1 MKNGLYTTP
10 EEVQALLRFC
20 WPEETFALDNGVI
33 ASGGQADVYRL
44 HSKNGLEALKIINSG
59 IYSDQHIRLDR
70 KRRAEQEVFYTTKHS
85 GKPFSVLVYGTGI
98 MQNGPDES
106 FCLCAIRMELLT
118 PLETYLDSFQH
129 DRAQYIQQVLF
140 LMEQAADA
148 LEQLRRQCQILH
160 RDIKESNLLVRQ
172 CGSEPKLVLS
182 DYGLARPDRIM
193 NSADIISA
201 SGTDQYTA
209 PELLYGRKIIE
220 NRSDVFALGVT
231 FFHLVCGNVRF
242 DPIAYAAVDWKKY
255 NVSSDISKVILKM
268 TQSDPAKRCSSAQA
282 AAELHRL
289 RLKADPEL
297 HRREIRNT
305 LQAIT
310 TNAAQTP
317 RLLALLPKDDSAA
330 CLLRAAAALHQGNT
344 SLARQ
349 ELMHGANQHSAAAA
363 YYLAGLTASPHTQ
376 QRLLKFAAAQGFQPA
391 QAMLRHCPVSR
402 DCCLSALKAAL
413 DL

>member
-1 MKNGLYTTP
+1 MNKALYTTP
-10 EEVQALLRFC
+10 EEVRTLLRFC

-85 GKPFSVLVYGTGI
+85 GKPFSVLVYGTGT

-106 FCLCAIRMELLT
+106 FSLRAIRMELLT
-118 PLETYLDSFQH
+118 PLETYLDSFRH
-129 DRAQYIQQVLF
+129 DRAQYIRQVLF

-148 LEQLRRQCQILH
+148 LEQLRQCATLH
-160 RDIKESNLLVRQ
+160 KDIKENNLLVRQ

-193 NSADIISA
+193 NNADIISA

-220 NRSDVFALGVT
+220 NRSDVFALGVA

-242 DPIAYAAVDWKKY
+242 DPVAYAVDWKKY

-282 AAELHRL
+282 TAELHRL

-297 HRREIRNT
+297 HRRETRST

-310 TNAAQTP
+310 TNAAQMP
-317 RLLALLPKDDSAA
+317 SLLARLPDDSAA
-330 CLLRAAAALHQGNT
+330 CLLRASAALHQGNT
-344 SLARQ
+344 ALARQ
-349 ELMHGANQHSAAAA
+349 ELTHGTNQHSAAAA

-376 QRLLKFAAAQGFQPA
+376 QHLLKFAAAQGFQPA

>member
-1 MKNGLYTTP
+1 MKKKALYTTP
-10 EEVQALLRFC
+10 EEVRALLRSC
-20 WPEETFALDNGVI
+20 WPEETFALDNDVI

-59 IYSDQHIRLDR
+59 IYSDQNIRLDR

-85 GKPFSVLVYGTGI
+85 GKPFSVLVYGTGT

-106 FCLCAIRMELLT
+106 FSLRAIRMELLT
-118 PLETYLDSFQH
+118 PLETYLDSFRH
-129 DRAQYIQQVLF
+129 DRAQYIRQVLF

-148 LEQLRRQCQILH
+148 LEQLRQCATLH
-160 RDIKESNLLVRQ
+160 KDIKENNLMVRQ

-182 DYGLARPDRIM
+182 DYGLARPDRNM

-220 NRSDVFALGVT
+220 NRSDVFALGVA
-231 FFHLVCGNVRF
+231 FFHLVYGGNVRF
-242 DPIAYAAVDWKKY
+242 DPVAYAVDWKKY
-255 NVSSDISKVILKM
+255 NISSGISKVILKM
-268 TQSDPAKRCSSAQA
+268 TQRAPAKRCSSAQA
-282 AAELHRL
+282 VAELHRL

-297 HRREIRNT
+297 HRREIRST

-310 TNAAQTP
+310 TNATQTP
-317 RLLALLPKDDSAA
+317 SLLARLPDDSAA
-330 CLLRAAAALHQGNT
+330 CLLRASAALHKGNT
-344 SLARQ
+344 ALARQ
-349 ELMHGANQHSAAAA
+349 ELTHGTNQHSAAAA
-363 YYLAGLTASPHTQ
+363 YYLAGLTTSPHTQ
-376 QRLLKFAAAQGFQPA
+376 HRLLQFAAAQGFKPA
-391 QAMLRHCPVSR
+391 QATLRHCPISR
-402 DCCLSALKAAL
+402 DCCLNALKAAL

>member
-1 MKNGLYTTP
+1 MKKALYTTP
-10 EEVQALLRFC
+10 EEVRALLRFC
-20 WPEETFALDNGVI
+20 WPEETFALDDGVI

-59 IYSDQHIRLDR
+59 IYSNQHIRLDR

-85 GKPFSVLVYGTGI
+85 GKPFSVLVYGTGA

-106 FCLCAIRMELLT
+106 FCLCAIRTELLT
-118 PLETYLDSFQH
+118 PLETYLAPFRR
-129 DRAQYIQQVLF
+129 DRAQYIRQVLF
-140 LMEQAADA
+140 FMEQAADA
-148 LEQLRRQCQILH
+148 LEQLRQYQILH
-160 RDIKESNLLVRQ
+160 RDVKENNLLVRQ

-242 DPIAYAAVDWKKY
+242 DPVAYAAVEWKQY
-255 NVSSDISKVILKM
+255 STPSDISKVILKM
-268 TQSDPAKRCSSAQA
+268 TQTDPATRCSSAQA
-282 AAELHRL
+282 TAELHCL

-297 HRREIRNT
+297 YRREIRTT

-317 RLLALLPKDDSAA
+317 SLLACLPKDDSAA

-344 SLARQ
+344 ALARQ
-349 ELMHGANQHSAAAA
+349 ELTHGANQHSAAAA

-391 QAMLRHCPVSR
+391 QIILRHCPVSR
-402 DCCLSALKAAL
+402 NCRLNALKATL
-413 DL
+413 NL